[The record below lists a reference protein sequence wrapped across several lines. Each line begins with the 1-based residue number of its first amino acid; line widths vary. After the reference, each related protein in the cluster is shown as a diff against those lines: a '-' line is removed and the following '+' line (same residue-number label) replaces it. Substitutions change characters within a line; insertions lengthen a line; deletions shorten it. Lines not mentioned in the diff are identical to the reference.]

1 MSEEPSALI
10 CTRLAD
16 MTVMHPKQVEKICSE
31 CGHVVGVYP
40 TGQQMIER
48 YPDMKIKC
56 SVCAIIDLDGG
67 DEVLPAGSW
76 EEVIQEVRDS
86 KTAGKA

>member
-1 MSEEPSALI
+1 
-10 CTRLAD
+10 

-31 CGHVVGVYP
+31 CGRVVGVYP

-56 SVCAIIDLDGG
+56 SVCAMIDLDGI
-67 DEVLPAGSW
+67 EAIPAGPI
-76 EEVIQEVRDS
+76 EEIVQEIKDS
-86 KTAGKA
+86 KPVGKA